1 MLIKDLF
8 VWFREQIF
16 TYNLFIPIEIDS
28 ENENE
33 QIQQTNS
40 NIKYQRYATRLY
52 VPLFIIIFYI
62 ISLIMLVS
70 PRSRLIT
77 ISGMTPAKFNELRK
91 NHGES
96 LSCPCSSTTMIYKE
110 FLSNSISFHP
120 VCTSIFVTEQ
130 WIEGV
135 YFENA
140 SAYLMMDFRSTA
152 SSQFALLST
161 LCKYCQKIIN
171 EVEIDLENEIFLTND
186 LYSEDEVQSQILK
199 DVELIRLSTPIRSIL
214 SLLFLQTITQSNSF
228 ISALNTNAVVYIY
241 YLQNRSIVSAGF
253 TTYQNPKSPE
263 LSYLISTC
271 QSINVTVPSGIYNV
285 SYEQTA
291 DYRAFWP
298 AFQPFFNP
306 KPIVLING
314 FFSGCTPLD
323 ALLMSSLD
331 CLFNQT
337 CLDYL
342 PIYFPKLNQIN
353 SSLINGLCHSK
364 QEKISL
370 KENLNNLLIEEWITN
385 INYSIYFE
393 KCSPLKCFYT
403 ETNRMNYSYA
413 ITFLF
418 SLYGGLVII
427 LRLISMVLIKI
438 LFQLKI
444 YQVNLQFNRNIIMR
458 NIHKII
464 QWMKQLNIFPSVQQK
479 TPNDIKEQRLATK
492 IYLLL
497 LSGSFLILL
506 LFTSLNSEMLT
517 IYKMNPTLNE
527 YKIFENL
534 NLNSLQCPCTNMT
547 ISYSIF
553 NSFNPILHDVCSSDF
568 VGSDWISMMKLLETL
583 PEGIQWY
590 GINAQQIRLLA
601 NLCEKANKTIADA
614 TNRFNH
620 RLLFTLN
627 ALSEENFNILM
638 NTTIQQLIQSLIFNF
653 NLFINIS
660 LLFTQIDQPFTKPID
675 DYFTINYTIN
685 QQLPKLTIVMNSLT
699 SDDNNQTRECI
710 CATNP
715 SCTNEFSINGWKW
728 YKYSGYK
735 DQRSSLGTIRG
746 MEEGCFTINS
756 LLLSS
761 FECFYSNS
769 CLSAV
774 YSYMNSSYILKDTG
788 ITWISLSSLV
798 YNSKMSHF
806 PPNTTFSK
814 IIQQMFVE
822 QWNPIYS
829 FDRYYNTCLPSYCTY
844 SQMARTKNSIQVLIA
859 IVSSIAGLTVVS
871 RFITSIIMKII
882 SKIFRPKAQRQI
894 QAHLKLW
901 IQIKNIVKNAIET
914 IYNGIINLNMFPEEQ
929 FGKKFNQNQN
939 YRFGQIATRLYLVIL
954 IIALIILIIYII
966 IQPQV
971 LTKMIE
977 KPSIEVFTKLFIKY
991 NNTLQCPCS
1000 SISSMYKR
1008 YVTIQ
1013 PTFHQICSSEF
1024 SSNDWRIK
1032 MTLNL
1037 SSDVSIYNKRDYR
1050 RYFSSHLQ
1058 FLHGLCDLSIE
1069 TVNDSIEQFL
1079 SSLYITTQLQPP
1091 ITFQTHIDSFVKQSQ
1106 SSASI
1111 IVENFIN
1118 LLRYVNHGNAII
1130 STYESNYHY
1139 YPPKWYNSSLYS
1151 GFMAL
1156 SSLALSEAMIYDDGC
1171 SCGLVL
1177 NCTSQAKFF
1186 EENSSKNIWIKG
1198 LKIGCLPT
1206 EAFLSSTLECF
1217 YDQLCIELI
1226 QKQVNYMNETLI
1238 SLTNSTRFL
1247 HNTLI
1252 IDLVNELFIET
1263 WSTIVNYSIYFD
1275 YCSPL
1280 YCSYTYIQQLNSFY
1294 TITLLLGLH
1303 RGLSL
1308 ILKWICPKLLY
1319 FLIKIYFL
1327 RKKRSNFVHSL
1338 RRNDIS
1344 TTDFSHS
1351 TFKSSKIT
1359 QIPSYSD
1366 VASISPT
1373 TEQKTFSFNL
1383 LRFLCISLMIIL
1395 FISIAVIPPILY
1407 LQHQQDNNPLIKATT
1422 QIDEQI
1428 SQSNSNQTNPYSN
1441 PTTTISSVS
1450 PCDISFELK
1459 YSYET
1464 GNSAWPKSL
1473 VSDDFNHDGYE
1484 DVAVV
1489 NYYSNN
1495 FGIFFGNGNG
1505 SLTHPIFY
1513 STGLTSGPN
1522 LIACADLNN
1531 DNQNDLIVN
1540 NNYNYSVGI
1549 FFGNQNGT
1557 FQQQKQLLIEQIDL
1571 FALGDFNNDAHVD
1584 FAMIN
1589 KTQVNVLLGNG
1600 DGTYQKEIS
1609 SLFRINCSVSSAIT
1623 NDFNHDHQLDLVLLC
1638 LQENIL
1644 LILFGSNNGSFYS
1657 TSVLS
1662 NERNSRGFAILAKDF
1677 NADDLPDLV
1686 VVNSLTYDIGIFISK
1701 SNGTFEEVVFYST
1714 GDSSRPT
1721 ALVIN
1726 DFNNDDY
1733 FDIAVANRNSHS
1745 IGIFLGIGDGTF
1757 MEQKEVFLNDEILPF
1772 AIHSTDLNNDG
1783 KMDLIIADMS
1793 SSILQVLINNCSA
1806 QI

>member
-627 ALSEENFNILM
+627 ALNQILQDFLRINSKETNFLILLGKLTFIM
-638 NTTIQQLIQSLIFNF
+638 GFYPKTIKYFEQLLIYQKDMETIRLIQ
-653 NLFINIS
+653 
-660 LLFTQIDQPFTKPID
+660 
-675 DYFTINYTIN
+675 
-685 QQLPKLTIVMNSLT
+685 
-699 SDDNNQTRECI
+699 
-710 CATNP
+710 
-715 SCTNEFSINGWKW
+715 
-728 YKYSGYK
+728 
-735 DQRSSLGTIRG
+735 
-746 MEEGCFTINS
+746 
-756 LLLSS
+756 
-761 FECFYSNS
+761 FY
-769 CLSAV
+769 L
-774 YSYMNSSYILKDTG
+774 
-788 ITWISLSSLV
+788 
-798 YNSKMSHF
+798 
-806 PPNTTFSK
+806 
-814 IIQQMFVE
+814 
-822 QWNPIYS
+822 
-829 FDRYYNTCLPSYCTY
+829 
-844 SQMARTKNSIQVLIA
+844 AR
-859 IVSSIAGLTVVS
+859 
-871 RFITSIIMKII
+871 
-882 SKIFRPKAQRQI
+882 
-894 QAHLKLW
+894 
-901 IQIKNIVKNAIET
+901 
-914 IYNGIINLNMFPEEQ
+914 
-929 FGKKFNQNQN
+929 
-939 YRFGQIATRLYLVIL
+939 
-954 IIALIILIIYII
+954 
-966 IQPQV
+966 
-971 LTKMIE
+971 
-977 KPSIEVFTKLFIKY
+977 
-991 NNTLQCPCS
+991 
-1000 SISSMYKR
+1000 
-1008 YVTIQ
+1008 
-1013 PTFHQICSSEF
+1013 
-1024 SSNDWRIK
+1024 
-1032 MTLNL
+1032 
-1037 SSDVSIYNKRDYR
+1037 
-1050 RYFSSHLQ
+1050 SSHLQ
-1058 FLHGLCDLSIE
+1058 GDLKRARDLYDQIYDGLMHSNPINRKDTGEILNQIGHVLELQSNYDEALRFYEKSLETREETCSSDDPDIAISLISIANLYFKRQKYNEALEHFQRAVIIQEKLFPNHFNDLVKTLNLMGKVLLKQSKSSDALKTFQKALKIQEDFHSNDYPDKIE
-1069 TVNDSIEQFL
+1069 TFENISLAYEKLKIPRMALVHYKKILAIEQKYLSTEHPQRIQTEKNIQRL
-1079 SSLYITTQLQPP
+1079 SSL
-1091 ITFQTHIDSFVKQSQ
+1091 K
-1106 SSASI
+1106 
-1111 IVENFIN
+1111 
-1118 LLRYVNHGNAII
+1118 
-1130 STYESNYHY
+1130 
-1139 YPPKWYNSSLYS
+1139 
-1151 GFMAL
+1151 
-1156 SSLALSEAMIYDDGC
+1156 
-1171 SCGLVL
+1171 
-1177 NCTSQAKFF
+1177 
-1186 EENSSKNIWIKG
+1186 
-1198 LKIGCLPT
+1198 
-1206 EAFLSSTLECF
+1206 
-1217 YDQLCIELI
+1217 
-1226 QKQVNYMNETLI
+1226 
-1238 SLTNSTRFL
+1238 
-1247 HNTLI
+1247 
-1252 IDLVNELFIET
+1252 
-1263 WSTIVNYSIYFD
+1263 
-1275 YCSPL
+1275 
-1280 YCSYTYIQQLNSFY
+1280 
-1294 TITLLLGLH
+1294 
-1303 RGLSL
+1303 
-1308 ILKWICPKLLY
+1308 
-1319 FLIKIYFL
+1319 
-1327 RKKRSNFVHSL
+1327 
-1338 RRNDIS
+1338 
-1344 TTDFSHS
+1344 
-1351 TFKSSKIT
+1351 
-1359 QIPSYSD
+1359 
-1366 VASISPT
+1366 
-1373 TEQKTFSFNL
+1373 
-1383 LRFLCISLMIIL
+1383 
-1395 FISIAVIPPILY
+1395 
-1407 LQHQQDNNPLIKATT
+1407 
-1422 QIDEQI
+1422 
-1428 SQSNSNQTNPYSN
+1428 
-1441 PTTTISSVS
+1441 
-1450 PCDISFELK
+1450 
-1459 YSYET
+1459 
-1464 GNSAWPKSL
+1464 
-1473 VSDDFNHDGYE
+1473 
-1484 DVAVV
+1484 
-1489 NYYSNN
+1489 
-1495 FGIFFGNGNG
+1495 
-1505 SLTHPIFY
+1505 
-1513 STGLTSGPN
+1513 
-1522 LIACADLNN
+1522 
-1531 DNQNDLIVN
+1531 
-1540 NNYNYSVGI
+1540 
-1549 FFGNQNGT
+1549 
-1557 FQQQKQLLIEQIDL
+1557 
-1571 FALGDFNNDAHVD
+1571 
-1584 FAMIN
+1584 
-1589 KTQVNVLLGNG
+1589 
-1600 DGTYQKEIS
+1600 
-1609 SLFRINCSVSSAIT
+1609 
-1623 NDFNHDHQLDLVLLC
+1623 
-1638 LQENIL
+1638 
-1644 LILFGSNNGSFYS
+1644 
-1657 TSVLS
+1657 
-1662 NERNSRGFAILAKDF
+1662 
-1677 NADDLPDLV
+1677 
-1686 VVNSLTYDIGIFISK
+1686 
-1701 SNGTFEEVVFYST
+1701 
-1714 GDSSRPT
+1714 
-1721 ALVIN
+1721 
-1726 DFNNDDY
+1726 
-1733 FDIAVANRNSHS
+1733 
-1745 IGIFLGIGDGTF
+1745 
-1757 MEQKEVFLNDEILPF
+1757 
-1772 AIHSTDLNNDG
+1772 
-1783 KMDLIIADMS
+1783 
-1793 SSILQVLINNCSA
+1793 
-1806 QI
+1806 